1 MLSWLLAAVAGM
13 AIAVVAYGWRDPRG
27 TPERALP
34 VVLRAAALTALIAAL
49 LDAPAGRA
57 RRAAMLVAL
66 DASAS
71 WHRAASDSA
80 WRAAVAHAARVGGD
94 SIILFGDS
102 ARVAEPAAAATD
114 AGSRARP

>member
-1 MLSWLLAAVAGM
+1 MLLWVLAAVAGM

-34 VVLRAAALTALIAAL
+34 VLLRGLALTALIAAL
-49 LDAPAGRA
+49 LDAPVGRV
-57 RRAAMLVAL
+57 RRPAMLVAL

-71 WHRAASDSA
+71 WHRASGDSA
-80 WRAAVAHAARVGGD
+80 WRAAHDRASNVGAD

-102 ARVAEPAAAATD
+102 ARAGTPPDAARDAA
-114 AGSRARP
+114 S